1 MHLDPQEI
9 LAARHKKAPAVPRT
23 GPYFL
28 DEFCHQTIA
37 SAAAQQAR
45 VLVAVEAGAII
56 NLAPHCPR
64 WASRRVDQLTVIHD
78 RLLGVEVAL

>member
-1 MHLDPQEI
+1 MFTAPQAY
-9 LAARHKKAPAVPRT
+9 LAARHKKAPAVSSK

-28 DEFCHQTIA
+28 DQFCHQIIA

-56 NLAPHCPR
+56 NLAPRCPR
-64 WASRRVDQLTVIHD
+64 WASRRVDALTLTRD
-78 RLLGVEVAL
+78 RLLGVEVVL

>member
-1 MHLDPQEI
+1 MYLDPQVH
-9 LAARHKKAPAVPRT
+9 LAARHKKAPAVSSK

-28 DEFCHQTIA
+28 DQFCHQIIA

-56 NLAPHCPR
+56 NLAPRCPR
-64 WASRRVDQLTVIHD
+64 WASRRVDQLTLTRD
-78 RLLGVEVAL
+78 RLLGVEVVL

>member
-9 LAARHKKAPAVPRT
+9 LAARHKKAPAVSSKGAYSLPQ
-23 GPYFL
+23 
-28 DEFCHQTIA
+28 FCQTIA

>member
-1 MHLDPQEI
+1 MYLDPQVH
-9 LAARHKKAPAVPRT
+9 LAARHKKAPAVPSK

-37 SAAAQQAR
+37 SAAAQQTCA
-45 VLVAVEAGAII
+45 LVAIEAGAII
-56 NLAPHCPR
+56 TLAPHCPR

>member
-9 LAARHKKAPAVPRT
+9 LAARHKKAPAVSSKGAYSLP
-23 GPYFL
+23 P
-28 DEFCHQTIA
+28 FCQTIA

-64 WASRRVDQLTVIHD
+64 WASRRVDQLTLTRD
-78 RLLGVEVAL
+78 RLLGVEVVL

>member
-1 MHLDPQEI
+1 MFTAPQAY
-9 LAARHKKAPAVPRT
+9 LAARHKKAPAVSSK

-28 DEFCHQTIA
+28 DQFCHQIIA

-64 WASRRVDQLTVIHD
+64 WASRRVDQLTLTRD
-78 RLLGVEVAL
+78 RLLGVEVVL

>member
-1 MHLDPQEI
+1 MYLDPQAH
-9 LAARHKKAPAVPRT
+9 LAARHKKAPAVSSK

-28 DEFCHQTIA
+28 DQFCHQIIA

-56 NLAPHCPR
+56 TLAPHCPR
-64 WASRRVDQLTVIHD
+64 WASRRVDQLTLRHD
-78 RLLGVEVAL
+78 RLLDAEVVL

>member
-9 LAARHKKAPAVPRT
+9 LAARHKKAPAVSSKGAYSLPQ
-23 GPYFL
+23 
-28 DEFCHQTIA
+28 FCQTIA
-37 SAAAQQAR
+37 TTAAQQAR
-45 VLVAVEAGAII
+45 ALVAIEAGII
-56 NLAPHCPR
+56 ITLAPRCPR